1 MNDLSLRQPLA
12 VLDWV
17 FIIGY
22 FLLVMGIGLSF
33 LRRSRTATG
42 YFLAGRHAGWI
53 TVGAALFA
61 ANISSEH
68 FVGLAGSGYKGGFAV
83 AQFELFASICC
94 LVLGWVF
101 VPFYV
106 RAGVFTMPEF
116 LERRY
121 NPLCRRYLTLI
132 SLISYVL
139 TKISV
144 TLYAGALFLN
154 MLFGWN
160 LYTSSLVL
168 VIATGIYTVAGGLA
182 AVMYTEL
189 VQAFVLVGGALILT
203 LIGLNHAGGIQALI
217 DFVPTAHWSMLKP
230 ISHPDFPWL
239 GMFFGLPILGVWY
252 WCTDQYMV
260 QRALGAKNMDH
271 ARGGAIL
278 TGFFKL
284 LPMFLLVFPGI
295 IAMKLFPG
303 IPESAS
309 NTVYPKLTSLLPMG
323 VKGLVIASLFGAIMS
338 SLGACFNSCGT
349 LFTMDLYKPRRPQA
363 TDRELVL
370 VGRLVTIVMVIIGI
384 LYVPFMANL
393 GGSQLYKYLQSVQA
407 YISPPIA
414 AVFLLGVLWKRINGS
429 GAIAS
434 LYTGFVLGIGRL
446 ILEYCHNA
454 YGTTFGPIQFLVKMN
469 FLHFAMVMF
478 AVCVS
483 VLIIVSYATPALS
496 DKQLH
501 GLTFATTPKDAHAV
515 EIGEGTRR
523 GRRATVI
530 ASFVL
535 VAILLV
541 LWSIF
546 YVIIPMKMN
555 GGGLTP

>member
-1 MNDLSLRQPLA
+1 
-12 VLDWV
+12 
-17 FIIGY
+17 
-22 FLLVMGIGLSF
+22 
-33 LRRSRTATG
+33 
-42 YFLAGRHAGWI
+42 
-53 TVGAALFA
+53 
-61 ANISSEH
+61 
-68 FVGLAGSGYKGGFAV
+68 
-83 AQFELFASICC
+83 
-94 LVLGWVF
+94 
-101 VPFYV
+101 
-106 RAGVFTMPEF
+106 
-116 LERRY
+116 
-121 NPLCRRYLTLI
+121 
-132 SLISYVL
+132 
-139 TKISV
+139 
-144 TLYAGALFLN
+144 
-154 MLFGWN
+154 
-160 LYTSSLVL
+160 
-168 VIATGIYTVAGGLA
+168 
-182 AVMYTEL
+182 
-189 VQAFVLVGGALILT
+189 
-203 LIGLNHAGGIQALI
+203 
-217 DFVPTAHWSMLKP
+217 
-230 ISHPDFPWL
+230 
-239 GMFFGLPILGVWY
+239 
-252 WCTDQYMV
+252 
-260 QRALGAKNMDH
+260 
-271 ARGGAIL
+271 
-278 TGFFKL
+278 
-284 LPMFLLVFPGI
+284 
-295 IAMKLFPG
+295 
-303 IPESAS
+303 
-309 NTVYPKLTSLLPMG
+309 MG